1 MDAFCSFSP
10 GHGPWAKHVNDTN
23 KLQVALVPPHL
34 LPICF
39 RTSWRWIPQL
49 RNVSPPLTPKNNQ
62 FSQQK
67 IKNSPNATNHVQK
80 KNKETKKIT
89 PTHGANNKQPQQGSN
104 TGTPLEVVSRR
115 ATRKV
120 VRLRSNAQRA
130 PGVKVTVTF
139 SRFFDVWGVGL
150 RVPRSP
156 NHDWISRPGS

>member
-67 IKNSPNATNHVQK
+67 IKKKLPKCHKSCSKKKQGNQKNNSNPWGKQQTTPTRLQHRHTSWSRFK
-80 KNKETKKIT
+80 KSNKEGGKASIKRPKSSWSESHRHVFTFFW
-89 PTHGANNKQPQQGSN
+89 
-104 TGTPLEVVSRR
+104 
-115 ATRKV
+115 
-120 VRLRSNAQRA
+120 RLRSR
-130 PGVKVTVTF
+130 T
-139 SRFFDVWGVGL
+139 
-150 RVPRSP
+150 
-156 NHDWISRPGS
+156 